1 MSMSMS
7 MSMSTPFNAKVYV
20 SSQLNNQLLNTA
32 QTVAIRCVEEL
43 SKKYDFDA
51 EEEIRLLGLDT
62 IKLERKGEA
71 KSKAVKAAKESVPK
85 PSFPLPYNG
94 EYSENMCNALRQNSG
109 LYTQC
114 TGERNGESAFCK
126 GCLNRMQKLGS
137 ETPEYGTIQQR
148 QEVDILAYVDP
159 QGRKPIA
166 YTKIMNKYKKS
177 KDDVLEEATKFGIT
191 IDERHFIAPEQPKR
205 GRPSTKTSETVAKKT
220 GVKGRPKKS
229 KKVITI
235 QGDDE
240 DLFAALV
247 AEANEADSQDK
258 AEKEAEKEAKK
269 TEKEAEKAEKE
280 AKRLAE
286 KAEKEAEKEAKKT
299 EKEAEKAEKEAKRL
313 AEKAEKEAEKA
324 EKEAK
329 RLAEKAEKEAKR
341 LAEKAEKEA
350 EKAEKEA
357 KRLAEK
363 EAKKAEKEAKKAEKE
378 AKKAE
383 KEAKKAAVEEEEEE
397 PDIVKK
403 IDFEGKKYLKSKK
416 TGIVYDYEKYVN
428 ESEQLVVGKWSEEE
442 KKIIFNHDNIVGGD
456 LFSDEEEVEEEYDA

>member
-1 MSMSMS
+1 MKKKVKKEKIEILKRVKGEGKNEIKIKMSMS

-258 AEKEAEKEAKK
+258 AEKEAEK
-269 TEKEAEKAEKE
+269 AEKE

-286 KAEKEAEKEAKKT
+286 K
-299 EKEAEKAEKEAKRL
+299 
-313 AEKAEKEAEKA
+313 
-324 EKEAK
+324 
-329 RLAEKAEKEAKR
+329 
-341 LAEKAEKEA
+341 
-350 EKAEKEA
+350 
-357 KRLAEK
+357 
-363 EAKKAEKEAKKAEKE
+363 
-378 AKKAE
+378 
-383 KEAKKAAVEEEEEE
+383 
-397 PDIVKK
+397 D
-403 IDFEGKKYLKSKK
+403 D
-416 TGIVYDYEKYVN
+416 
-428 ESEQLVVGKWSEEE
+428 
-442 KKIIFNHDNIVGGD
+442 
-456 LFSDEEEVEEEYDA
+456 

>member
-1 MSMSMS
+1 MKKKVKKEKIEILKRVKGEGKNEIKIKMSMS

-258 AEKEAEKEAKK
+258 AEKEAEK
-269 TEKEAEKAEKE
+269 AEKE
-280 AKRLAE
+280 AKRV
-286 KAEKEAEKEAKKT
+286 AEKEENGAEKCE
-299 EKEAEKAEKEAKRL
+299 EKENTLDVSTFICGSRVIIVIF
-313 AEKAEKEAEKA
+313 
-324 EKEAK
+324 
-329 RLAEKAEKEAKR
+329 R
-341 LAEKAEKEA
+341 
-350 EKAEKEA
+350 
-357 KRLAEK
+357 
-363 EAKKAEKEAKKAEKE
+363 
-378 AKKAE
+378 
-383 KEAKKAAVEEEEEE
+383 
-397 PDIVKK
+397 DIVS
-403 IDFEGKKYLKSKK
+403 IIE
-416 TGIVYDYEKYVN
+416 IN
-428 ESEQLVVGKWSEEE
+428 SEEVAKSYKGYFE
-442 KKIIFNHDNIVGGD
+442 ILWSHAN
-456 LFSDEEEVEEEYDA
+456 